1 MLVQNQKIAMQWSS
15 RNKKYYMELGYMY
28 TKMKDI
34 FYVNP
39 IELPYG
45 SKKKVKVI
53 Y

>member
-34 FYVNP
+34 F
-39 IELPYG
+39 L
-45 SKKKVKVI
+45 VKGKQKLI
-53 Y
+53 RINMDI